1 MSNSRKYTSNFIKV
15 HAALGMDLSKLHEP
29 SKSKYKNK
37 KVIFEGITFDSKKEL
52 VRYKELLD
60 LESQGKIQDLEYH
73 KVFKLLD
80 SMQTTEGVVRGI
92 NYECDFFYYD
102 FALKSFVAEDL
113 KSSMTQKLPDYIMKK
128 KLMLFKYPD
137 LCFFENSTK
146 TQKYYRRIYEKT
158 NS

>member
-1 MSNSRKYTSNFIKV
+1 MGNSRKYTTNFIKV
-15 HAALGMDLSKLHEP
+15 HTELGMDLNKLGKP
-29 SKSKYKNK
+29 SKYKNK
-37 KVIFEGITFDSKKEL
+37 KVVFNGITFDSKKEK
-52 VRYKELLD
+52 VRYEELLE
-60 LESQGKIQDLEYH
+60 LEEKGKIQELEYH

-113 KSSMTQKLPDYIMKK
+113 KSSMTQKLPDYIIKK

-146 TQKYYRRIYEKT
+146 TKKYYRRIYEKNT
-158 NS
+158 N